1 MLWRKE
7 GNTRMGKIKKW
18 CRQNSINLF
27 YLPALFIMFFFI
39 LVPLL
44 NGFRLSFFKWNGY
57 SQNMKFIWFDNYV
70 KLPDDK
76 YLRLA
81 FLNTLLYGFGST
93 ILQNILGL
101 TAALFVD
108 SRFRGHTFVRTFIY
122 MPIMIANL
130 IMGYIMY
137 YFLQYEGGIINE
149 VMGWFGRAPVD
160 WLSDAGRA
168 RIIITLVNS
177 VQYCGNSMV
186 LYLAGLQ
193 SIPDIYH
200 EAAKIDGAG
209 TMRRFWTITLPLL
222 IPSITSAVVI
232 NLIGSLKL
240 NDIIIALT
248 NAGPAQKTHS
258 LSTYISYVY
267 FRSEKAGFA
276 SAIGVFMFMF
286 ILVVS
291 LITNRFLQSKE
302 VEY

>member
-1 MLWRKE
+1 MSK
-7 GNTRMGKIKKW
+7 TKKW
-18 CRQNSINLF
+18 LKQNSINVF
-27 YLPALFIMFFFI
+27 YLPALVIMIFFI

-57 SQNMKFIWFDNYV
+57 SQNMKFIWFNNY
-70 KLPDDK
+70 KNLPGDK
-76 YLRLA
+76 YLRIA
-81 FLNTLLYGFGST
+81 FLNTLLYGFGCA
-93 ILQNILGL
+93 IFQNILGL
-101 TAALFVD
+101 AAALFVD
-108 SRFRGHTFVRTFIY
+108 TRFKGHTLVRTMIY

-137 YFLQYEGGIINE
+137 YFLQYNGGILNE
-149 VMGWFGRAPVD
+149 VFAWFGRAPVD
-160 WLSDAGRA
+160 WLADAGRA
-168 RIIITLVNS
+168 RIIITIVNS
-177 VQYCGNSMV
+177 IQYCGNSMV

-193 SIPDIYH
+193 SIPDVYN
-200 EAAKIDGAG
+200 EAARIDGATKG
-209 TMRRFWTITLPLL
+209 KIFWKITLPLL

-276 SAIGVFMFMF
+276 SAIGVFMFAF
-286 ILVVS
+286 IMIVS
-291 LITNRFLQSKE
+291 LATNKFLESKE

>member
-1 MLWRKE
+1 ME
-7 GNTRMGKIKKW
+7 RMKKW
-18 CRQNSINLF
+18 FRRNSINLF
-27 YLPALFIMFFFI
+27 YLPALCIMFCFI

-57 SQNMKFIWFDNYV
+57 SQNMKFIWFNNY
-70 KLPDDK
+70 KNLPGDK
-76 YLRLA
+76 YLRIA
-81 FLNTLLYGFGST
+81 FLNTLLYGFGCA
-93 ILQNILGL
+93 IFQNILGL
-101 TAALFVD
+101 AAALFVD
-108 SRFRGHTFVRTFIY
+108 TRFKGHTLVRTMIY

-137 YFLQYEGGIINE
+137 YFLQYNGGILNE
-149 VMGWFGRAPVD
+149 VFAWFGRAPVD
-160 WLSDAGRA
+160 WLADAGRA
-168 RIIITLVNS
+168 RIIITIVNS
-177 VQYCGNSMV
+177 IQYCGNSMV

-193 SIPDIYH
+193 SIPDVYN
-200 EAAKIDGAG
+200 EAARIDGATKG
-209 TMRRFWTITLPLL
+209 KIFWKITLPLL

-276 SAIGVFMFMF
+276 SAIGVFMFAF
-286 ILVVS
+286 IMIVS
-291 LITNRFLQSKE
+291 LATNKFLESKE

>member
-1 MLWRKE
+1 
-7 GNTRMGKIKKW
+7 
-18 CRQNSINLF
+18 
-27 YLPALFIMFFFI
+27 MFFFI

-186 LYLAGLQ
+186 LYLAL
-193 SIPDIYH
+193 
-200 EAAKIDGAG
+200 K
-209 TMRRFWTITLPLL
+209 
-222 IPSITSAVVI
+222 PSSSAWTSAALLRSPI
-232 NLIGSLKL
+232 SL
-240 NDIIIALT
+240 D
-248 NAGPAQKTHS
+248 S
-258 LSTYISYVY
+258 S
-267 FRSEKAGFA
+267 SEPPPPSFFPFWRDSSRV
-276 SAIGVFMFMF
+276 SA
-286 ILVVS
+286 VS
-291 LITNRFLQSKE
+291 LAAARLGMYLS
-302 VEY
+302 